1 MKKSLSSTFWRL
13 FDKFLS
19 LTCCTMIWILF
30 VQVDEAVIFLS
41 FFTYYVNRH
50 SILYGDFRRKRKG
63 RCIKM
68 SSYLSVEN
76 LTAHPAITVCGVDGV
91 IFSDIPR
98 GTATP
103 LKTVDSGSLRLELYD
118 NFMKPITVMWLPMK
132 NSISARL
139 TVHPHSAE
147 FTLLP

>member
-1 MKKSLSSTFWRL
+1 
-13 FDKFLS
+13 
-19 LTCCTMIWILF
+19 
-30 VQVDEAVIFLS
+30 
-41 FFTYYVNRH
+41 
-50 SILYGDFRRKRKG
+50 
-63 RCIKM
+63 M